1 MHCFIS
7 KQRDQIVSFPLST
20 YNGIMKLEDLG
31 FKNWFRERLGDSQP
45 LKYSLARVIAVN
57 KDNYI
62 IRNEEAEIS
71 AEITGKMMY
80 GAQTNLDFPAVGDW
94 VCVQYFNENTLAII
108 HEILP
113 RKSLLKRK
121 VAGKKIEHQL
131 IASNIDVAF
140 IMQSAEFDFNL
151 RRLERYLTMVNES
164 NIQPVILLS
173 KRDLIS
179 PENLEKESQ
188 AIKNTNPEYQII
200 AFSNKTGEGLED
212 IQKLLKRGKTY
223 CLLGS
228 SGVGK
233 TTLINKL
240 IGENLFA
247 TDVIREKDGKGRHVT
262 ARRHLVIL
270 EQGGLI
276 IDTPGMRE
284 LGNIGVDTGLC
295 KTFKDIVNLAQDC
308 RFKNCTHV
316 NEPGCAVTE
325 AVTNGELSAKRY
337 QNYLKIRKESE
348 FHEMSYLEKRHKDK
362 KFGKMV
368 KSVMKDKKK
377 GEME

>member
-1 MHCFIS
+1 
-7 KQRDQIVSFPLST
+7 
-20 YNGIMKLEDLG
+20 MKLEDLG
-31 FKNWFRERLGDSQP
+31 FSDWFRERLGDSQP
-45 LKYSLARVIAVN
+45 LEYSLARVIAVN

-62 IRNEEAEIS
+62 IRNEEAEVP
-71 AEITGKMMY
+71 AEVTGKMMY
-80 GAQTNLDFPAVGDW
+80 GAQSNLDLPTVGDW
-94 VCVQYFNENTLAII
+94 VFVQYFNENTFAII

-113 RKSLLKRK
+113 KKSLLKRK

-131 IASNIDVAF
+131 IASNIDIAF
-140 IMQSAEFDFNL
+140 IMQSVEFDFNL

-179 PENLEKESQ
+179 QEDLEEEIN
-188 AIKNTNPEYQII
+188 AIKSMNPGFEII
-200 AFSNKTGEGLED
+200 AFSNRTGEGLED

-240 IGENLFA
+240 VGKNIFA
-247 TDVIREKDGKGRHVT
+247 TEAVREKDGRGRHVT
-262 ARRHLVIL
+262 ARRQMVIL

-284 LGNIGVDTGLC
+284 LGNIGVDTGLS

-308 RFKNCTHV
+308 RFKNCTHMD
-316 NEPGCAVTE
+316 EPGCAVTE
-325 AVTNGELSAKRY
+325 AVKNGELPAKRY

-348 FHEMSYLEKRHKDK
+348 FHEMSYLEKRNKDK

-377 GEME
+377 EKME

>member
-1 MHCFIS
+1 
-7 KQRDQIVSFPLST
+7 
-20 YNGIMKLEDLG
+20 MKLEDLG
-31 FKNWFRERLGDSQP
+31 FSDWLRKRWSDARQID
-45 LKYSLARVIAVN
+45 YSLARVIAVN

-62 IRNEEAEIS
+62 VRNEVAEVP
-71 AEITGKMMY
+71 AEITGKLMY
-80 GAQTNLDFPAVGDW
+80 GARSNLDLPAVGDW

-108 HEILP
+108 YEILP

-121 VAGKKIEHQL
+121 VAGKKIEYQL
-131 IASNIDVAF
+131 IASNIDIAF
-140 IMQSAEFDFNL
+140 IMQSVEFDFNL

-179 PENLEKESQ
+179 LEDLENEIQ
-188 AIKNTNPEYQII
+188 AIKNTNREYETI
-200 AFSNKTGEGLED
+200 AFSNKTGEGLEE

-240 IGENLFA
+240 IGGNMFA
-247 TDVIREKDGKGRHVT
+247 TDAIREKDGKGRHVT
-262 ARRHLVIL
+262 ARRQLVIL

-284 LGNIGVDTGLC
+284 LGNIGVDTGLR
-295 KTFKDIVNLAQDC
+295 KTFMDIYGLAQDC
-308 RFKNCTHV
+308 RFKNCTHTD
-316 NEPGCAVTE
+316 EPGCAVTR
-325 AVTNGELSAKRY
+325 AIKIGELSAKRY
-337 QNYLKIRKESE
+337 QNYLKMRKESE
-348 FHEMSYLEKRHKDK
+348 FHEMSYLERRNRDK

-377 GEME
+377 R

>member
-1 MHCFIS
+1 
-7 KQRDQIVSFPLST
+7 
-20 YNGIMKLEDLG
+20 MKLEDLG
-31 FKNWFRERLGDSQP
+31 FSEWFRERLGDSQP
-45 LKYSLARVIAVN
+45 LEYSLARVIAVN

-62 IRNEEAEIS
+62 IRNEEAEVP
-71 AEITGKMMY
+71 AEVTGKMMY
-80 GAQTNLDFPAVGDW
+80 GAQSNLDLPTVGDW
-94 VCVQYFNENTLAII
+94 VFVQFFNENTFAII

-113 RKSLLKRK
+113 KKSLLKRK

-131 IASNIDVAF
+131 IASNIDIAF
-140 IMQSAEFDFNL
+140 IMQSVEFDFNL

-179 PENLEKESQ
+179 PEDLEEEIN
-188 AIKNTNPEYQII
+188 AIKSMNPGCEII
-200 AFSNKTGEGLED
+200 AFSNRTGEGLED
-212 IQKLLKRGKTY
+212 IQKLLKPSNTY

-240 IGENLFA
+240 IGKNIFA
-247 TDVIREKDGKGRHVT
+247 TEAVREKDGRGRHVT
-262 ARRHLVIL
+262 ARRQLVIL

-284 LGNIGVDTGLC
+284 LGNIGVDTGLS

-308 RFKNCTHV
+308 RFKNCTHMD
-316 NEPGCAVTE
+316 EPGCAVTE
-325 AVTNGELSAKRY
+325 AVKNGELPAKRY

-348 FHEMSYLEKRHKDK
+348 FHEMSYLEKRNKDK

-368 KSVMKDKKK
+368 KSAMKDKKK
-377 GEME
+377 EKME

>member
-1 MHCFIS
+1 
-7 KQRDQIVSFPLST
+7 
-20 YNGIMKLEDLG
+20 MKLEDLG
-31 FKNWFRERLGDSQP
+31 FSDWFRERLGDSKS
-45 LKYSLARVIAVN
+45 LDYSLARVIAVN

-62 IRNEEAEIS
+62 IRNEEAEVP
-71 AEITGKMMY
+71 AEVTGKMMY
-80 GAQTNLDFPAVGDW
+80 GAQSSLDLPTVGDW
-94 VCVQYFNENTLAII
+94 VFVQFFNENTFAII

-113 RKSLLKRK
+113 KKSLLKRK

-131 IASNIDVAF
+131 IASNIDIAF
-140 IMQSAEFDFNL
+140 IMQSVEFDFNL

-179 PENLEKESQ
+179 PEDLEKEIN
-188 AIKNTNPEYQII
+188 AIKSMNSGYEII

-240 IGENLFA
+240 IGENMFA
-247 TDVIREKDGKGRHVT
+247 TDAIREKDGKGRHVT
-262 ARRHLVIL
+262 ARRQMVIL

-284 LGNIGVDTGLC
+284 LGNIGVDTGLG
-295 KTFKDIVNLAQDC
+295 KTFMDIVNLAQDC
-308 RFKNCTHV
+308 RFKNCAHM

-325 AVTNGELSAKRY
+325 AVKNGELLAKRY

-348 FHEMSYLEKRHKDK
+348 FHEMSYLEKRNKDK

-377 GEME
+377 EKME

>member
-1 MHCFIS
+1 
-7 KQRDQIVSFPLST
+7 
-20 YNGIMKLEDLG
+20 MKLEDLG
-31 FKNWFRERLGDSQP
+31 FSDWFRERLGDSQP
-45 LKYSLARVIAVN
+45 LEYSLARVIAVN

-62 IRNEEAEIS
+62 IRNEEAEVP
-71 AEITGKMMY
+71 AEVTGKMMY
-80 GAQTNLDFPAVGDW
+80 GAQSNLDLPTVGDW
-94 VCVQYFNENTLAII
+94 VFVQYFNENTFAII

-113 RKSLLKRK
+113 KKSLLKRK

-131 IASNIDVAF
+131 IASNIDIAF
-140 IMQSAEFDFNL
+140 IMQSVEFDFNL

-179 PENLEKESQ
+179 QEDLEEEIN
-188 AIKNTNPEYQII
+188 AIKSMNPGFEII
-200 AFSNKTGEGLED
+200 AFSNRTGEGLED

-240 IGENLFA
+240 VGKNIFA
-247 TDVIREKDGKGRHVT
+247 TEAVREKDGRGRHVT
-262 ARRHLVIL
+262 ARRQMVIL

-284 LGNIGVDTGLC
+284 LGNIGVDTGLS

-308 RFKNCTHV
+308 RFKNSTHMD
-316 NEPGCAVTE
+316 EPGCAVTE
-325 AVTNGELSAKRY
+325 AVKNGELPAKRY

-348 FHEMSYLEKRHKDK
+348 FHEMSYLEKRNKDK

-377 GEME
+377 EKME

>member
-1 MHCFIS
+1 
-7 KQRDQIVSFPLST
+7 
-20 YNGIMKLEDLG
+20 MKLEDLG

>member
-1 MHCFIS
+1 
-7 KQRDQIVSFPLST
+7 
-20 YNGIMKLEDLG
+20 MKLEDLG
-31 FKNWFRERLGDSQP
+31 FSDWFRERLGDSQP
-45 LKYSLARVIAVN
+45 LEYSLARVIAVN

-62 IRNEEAEIS
+62 IRNEEAEVP
-71 AEITGKMMY
+71 AEVTGKMMY
-80 GAQTNLDFPAVGDW
+80 GAQSNLDLPAVGDW

-140 IMQSAEFDFNL
+140 IMQSVEFDFNL

-179 PENLEKESQ
+179 PEDLEEEIN
-188 AIKNTNPEYQII
+188 AIKSMNPGYEII
-200 AFSNKTGEGLED
+200 AFSNKTVEGLED
-212 IQKLLKRGKTY
+212 IKKLLKRGKTY

-240 IGENLFA
+240 IRENIFA
-247 TDVIREKDGKGRHVT
+247 TEAVREKDGKGRHVT
-262 ARRHLVIL
+262 ARRQMVIL

-284 LGNIGVDTGLC
+284 LGNIGVDTGIS
-295 KTFKDIVNLAQDC
+295 KTFMDIVNLAQDC

-325 AVTNGELSAKRY
+325 AVKNGKLLAKRY

-348 FHEMSYLEKRHKDK
+348 FHEMSYLEKRNKEK

-377 GEME
+377 EKME